1 MGQTLEAFDDDQL
14 IPIFGFGDA
23 TTKDK
28 SVFPFMPDGSPC
40 HTFKHV
46 LKRYEEITPLV
57 QLSGP
62 TSFAPLIRE
71 VIAIVSEKKSYH
83 ILLIIADGQV
93 DNVKDTSAAIIEAS
107 SYPIS
112 IVMVGV
118 GDGPWDLMEKFDD
131 ELPQRKFDNFQF
143 VPFHKTMERA
153 ENREVSFSV
162 AALQEIPD
170 QYAAVKQLGLL
181 H

>member
-1 MGQTLEAFDDDQL
+1 MGCHNSHERIHDVPLGHSKTFRAIADKFTSLGEVQEGLRNCGLESSDLILGIDYTKSNTWNGKKTFGNRCLHDIRPGLINPYQEVIEIMGQTLEAFDDDQL

-71 VIAIVSEKKSYH
+71 VIAIVSEKKIVSYF
-83 ILLIIADGQV
+83 AYNCRWSG
-93 DNVKDTSAAIIEAS
+93 
-107 SYPIS
+107 
-112 IVMVGV
+112 
-118 GDGPWDLMEKFDD
+118 
-131 ELPQRKFDNFQF
+131 
-143 VPFHKTMERA
+143 
-153 ENREVSFSV
+153 
-162 AALQEIPD
+162 
-170 QYAAVKQLGLL
+170 
-181 H
+181 